1 MIVREDMNF
10 HIPEDIDY
18 GWGETTY
25 FDILIP
31 EANIHAWVY
40 LIFRAG
46 IGAVMCD
53 VTVVDRTSA
62 TMLDAVYVDIQNH
75 LPLPER
81 MELFTLPN
89 GFSLDATDGPR
100 NYRVD
105 YIGVNDTELHFDAR
119 GIMEPFDIHD
129 PKIDPMAVGNAYD
142 AIEKSGFGSAYS
154 NHFDLTC
161 HVVGTLKVRG
171 RAFPIDCIAAMDH
184 SWGPRAERGMRS
196 MCWMNA
202 NFSAGMAMQAI
213 WSYDLWAPDGARH
226 EFKHGY
232 AVVNGEIK
240 GAVKGSL
247 STIHDGLFTK
257 SAIFELVD
265 QEGTRYL
272 AEGIAQNSH
281 LWTPYGC
288 CPTPTQTMK
297 WTMTGQPTGIGTI
310 MEGLPIDFYSG
321 WKDI

>member
-1 MIVREDMNF
+1 
-10 HIPEDIDY
+10 
-18 GWGETTY
+18 
-25 FDILIP
+25 
-31 EANIHAWVY
+31 
-40 LIFRAG
+40 
-46 IGAVMCD
+46 
-53 VTVVDRTSA
+53 
-62 TMLDAVYVDIQNH
+62 
-75 LPLPER
+75 
-81 MELFTLPN
+81 
-89 GFSLDATDGPR
+89 
-100 NYRVD
+100 
-105 YIGVNDTELHFDAR
+105 
-119 GIMEPFDIHD
+119 
-129 PKIDPMAVGNAYD
+129 MAVGNAYD

>member
-89 GFSLDATDGPR
+89 GFSPP
-100 NYRVD
+100 YS
-105 YIGVNDTELHFDAR
+105 
-119 GIMEPFDIHD
+119 
-129 PKIDPMAVGNAYD
+129 PKV
-142 AIEKSGFGSAYS
+142 S
-154 NHFDLTC
+154 
-161 HVVGTLKVRG
+161 
-171 RAFPIDCIAAMDH
+171 
-184 SWGPRAERGMRS
+184 
-196 MCWMNA
+196 
-202 NFSAGMAMQAI
+202 
-213 WSYDLWAPDGARH
+213 
-226 EFKHGY
+226 
-232 AVVNGEIK
+232 
-240 GAVKGSL
+240 
-247 STIHDGLFTK
+247 
-257 SAIFELVD
+257 
-265 QEGTRYL
+265 
-272 AEGIAQNSH
+272 
-281 LWTPYGC
+281 
-288 CPTPTQTMK
+288 
-297 WTMTGQPTGIGTI
+297 
-310 MEGLPIDFYSG
+310 
-321 WKDI
+321 